1 MARRYDTR
9 TTIFSPEGRLY
20 QVEYAMEAVGHAGTC
35 LGIVA
40 SDGIVL
46 AAERRFINNLLDET
60 AFSEKIYKINDD
72 IACAVA
78 GITADATVLINE
90 MRLIA
95 QRYLLSY
102 QEPMPVEQ
110 LVYHICDLQ
119 HGYTMY
125 GGRRPFGVSMLFI
138 GWDDRHGYQL
148 FQTDPSGNCLGWKAA
163 CIGSN
168 SAAASSILEQDY
180 DPQCTTEQAIKL
192 CLKSLHKTMTMSK
205 LTSDK
210 VELGVLQ
217 RRGGKTYVRLINQSE
232 VDAVIRQ
239 IETEEPPKKS

>member
-9 TTIFSPEGRLY
+9 TTIFSPE
-20 QVEYAMEAVGHAGTC
+20 AVGHAPTC
-35 LGIVA
+35 IGIVA
-40 SDGIVL
+40 KDGIIL
-46 AAERRFINNLLDET
+46 AGEKRFINKLLDES
-60 AFSEKIYKINDD
+60 AFSEKIFRINDD

-102 QEPMPVEQ
+102 QEPIPVEQ
-110 LVYHICDLQ
+110 LVSHICDLQ

-125 GGRRPFGVSMLFI
+125 GGRRPFGVSMLFV
-138 GWDDRHGYQL
+138 GWDKQYGYQL
-148 FQTDPSGNCLGWKAA
+148 YQNDPSGNFLGWRAT

-168 SAAASSILEQDY
+168 SSAASSILESDY
-180 DPQCTTEQAIKL
+180 NSECTAEEAVKL
-192 CLKSLHKTMTMSK
+192 CVKVLYKTMTMSK

-210 VELGVLQ
+210 VEIGLLQ
-217 RRGGKTYVRLINQSE
+217 RRDGKTYIRIYPQSE
-232 VDAVIRQ
+232 VDALIKEAE
-239 IETEEPPKKS
+239 IAYPKGSESTSKVSEK

>member
-20 QVEYAMEAVGHAGTC
+20 QVEYAMEAVSHAGTC

-40 SDGIVL
+40 TDGIVL
-46 AAERRFINNLLDET
+46 AAERRFISNLLDET
-60 AFSEKIYKINDD
+60 AFSEKIYKITDD

-110 LVYHICDLQ
+110 LVCHICDLQ

-138 GWDDRHGYQL
+138 GWDERLGYQL
-148 FQTDPSGNCLGWKAA
+148 FQTDPSGNYLSWKAA

-168 SAAASSILEQDY
+168 SAAACSILEQEY
-180 DPQCTTEQAIKL
+180 DPDGKTDTAIKL
-192 CLKSLHKTMTMSK
+192 CVKSLYKTMTMSK

-217 RRGGKTYVRLINQSE
+217 RRNGKTYVRLINQSE
-232 VDAVIRQ
+232 VDSLIHT
-239 IETEEPPKKS
+239 IESEESQKK